1 MMWQQNKDSG
11 IAGVISMVDNFILQ
25 DALGISNAADPNAY
39 IKPTLTNMP
48 LKNVRKSDIMVVTG
62 EGSLIGLT
70 LFLGTIALF
79 GRLVYLMLYEKY
91 TRVSDNMK
99 NMGMSTI
106 TNMMA
111 WLLFKTIEN
120 FILSILCS
128 LLCRAFVFPNQYF
141 YNVFLLYFMTTQFMI
156 ILAIFMQTFF
166 TNIKQG
172 TFFAMVLAAIFFMTQ
187 VSLDTNDEPSKS
199 FLRRAALSPIA
210 GVKLAAK
217 NMIIY
222 EAQYNTF
229 KDWSLHV
236 GNFQFRVWF

>member
-1 MMWQQNKDSG
+1 MWQQNKDSG

-106 TNMMA
+106 TNMVA
-111 WLLFKTIEN
+111 WLLFKTIE
-120 FILSILCS
+120 
-128 LLCRAFVFPNQYF
+128 
-141 YNVFLLYFMTTQFMI
+141 
-156 ILAIFMQTFF
+156 
-166 TNIKQG
+166 
-172 TFFAMVLAAIFFMTQ
+172 
-187 VSLDTNDEPSKS
+187 
-199 FLRRAALSPIA
+199 
-210 GVKLAAK
+210 
-217 NMIIY
+217 
-222 EAQYNTF
+222 
-229 KDWSLHV
+229 
-236 GNFQFRVWF
+236 